1 MRPRARPG
9 PGFDPVAAVGIG
21 TDERPAPAFSGWF
34 FRIAPQEVK
43 HGRGIAHLDIG
54 LFPDQQIAQG
64 AVGFHAAGQ
73 ELAIAEVALLRTV
86 QRLFTLRLRTHNPFH
101 LFLMAVFGT
110 LGLGLS
116 AALFNIGLLMNLE
129 PGAQALIFLA
139 ALAALIFSLALLANL
154 AFSETRHHA

>member
-1 MRPRARPG
+1 MSHIHRPEQPDLVPPQADRIDPRLLLEEQPGLPGDPGYRTRSMRSGLDPLDSSYEAAR
-9 PGFDPVAAVGIG
+9 
-21 TDERPAPAFSGWF
+21 
-34 FRIAPQEVK
+34 
-43 HGRGIAHLDIG
+43 
-54 LFPDQQIAQG
+54 LFG
-64 AVGFHAAGQ
+64 VF
-73 ELAIAEVALLRTV
+73 L

-116 AALFNIGLLMNLE
+116 AALFNFGLLLNLE
-129 PGAQALIFLA
+129 PGAQALIFLI